1 MTTGYIHSVESFS
14 TQDGPG
20 IRYVVFTQGCPLR
33 CKYCHN
39 PDTWQLDEGQQMSV
53 AAIIEKI
60 KSCQSYFNEQGGVT
74 ISGGE
79 PTLQIGFVAELLA
92 ACKEEGIHT
101 AIDTSGYVEKNEFK
115 KLLPDLDLVLLDL
128 KHLDEQQHQDLTG
141 VSNQKTLELIKLLE
155 AEQQPYW
162 IKHVIVPE
170 VTDDLDEI
178 KELAKYLSTLSSLEK
193 VQLLPYHTLGVHK
206 WQELGLDYQ
215 LSETEPPSEDKL
227 EKIKEIIKQQ
237 NVKVEIK

>member
-20 IRYVVFTQGCPLR
+20 IRYVVFMQGCPLR

-39 PDTWQLDEGQQMSV
+39 PDTWQMNQGQQMSV
-53 AAIIEKI
+53 ATIIEKI
-60 KSCQSYFNEQGGVT
+60 KSCQPYFDEQGGVT

-79 PTLQIGFVAELLA
+79 ATLQIDFVAELLA

-101 AIDTSGYVEKNEFK
+101 AIDTSGYVEKDEFK